1 MNLSDL
7 LNKTTIYSPVI
18 SNTRNGSIQ
27 ELLNHLQNLGHL
39 SSTIKLYKYIEELE
53 NNHSTAAGK
62 GIAYP
67 HSTSIEIEDLTCV
80 LGISRSGLDFN
91 SPDGQLCHIILL
103 SLSPENNPAKHRKF
117 ITLFRS
123 MIENSNIRTSI
134 LEASTPDEIS
144 EIINNWEENDQL
156 MNDLE

>member
-7 LNKTTIYSPVI
+7 LNEATICCPLV
-18 SNTRNGSIQ
+18 SNSRNEAIQ

-39 SSTIKLYKYIEELE
+39 SATIKLYHYIEELE

-67 HSTSIEIEDLTCV
+67 HSTSIEVDDLICV
-80 LGISRSGLDFN
+80 LGISKSGLDFN

-103 SLSPENNPAKHRKF
+103 SLSSKDEPDKHRKF
-117 ITLFRS
+117 IRLFNS
-123 MIENSNIRTSI
+123 MISSSDLRTLMLDSSHSKDIANIIT
-134 LEASTPDEIS
+134 
-144 EIINNWEENDQL
+144 NWED
-156 MNDLE
+156 NDLMMDDLD

>member
-7 LNKTTIYSPVI
+7 LNEATICCPLV
-18 SNTRNGSIQ
+18 SNSRNGAIQ
-27 ELLNHLQNLGHL
+27 ELLNHLQSLGHL
-39 SSTIKLYKYIEELE
+39 SATIKLYHYIEELE

-67 HSTSIEIEDLTCV
+67 HSTSMEVNDLICV
-80 LGISRSGLDFN
+80 LGISKTGLDFN

-103 SLSPENNPAKHRKF
+103 SLSPKEDPRKHRKF

-123 MIENSNIRTSI
+123 MISDSNIRPQI
-134 LEASTPDEIS
+134 LEGNNAMDVSN
-144 EIINNWEENDQL
+144 IITNWEED
-156 MNDLE
+156 DLLADDLQ